1 MRSRIASMFILSTLV
16 LLACQGRGRPDH
28 PDELPG
34 SLPQGHRP
42 GIRLRHLHA
51 PRLSASEE
59 LETPVLAVAEGAL
72 LIQDRNRDLLRVAL
86 ESFLD
91 ETVIHLAVLVAR

>member
-1 MRSRIASMFILSTLV
+1 MPLDYLLV
-16 LLACQGRGRPDH
+16 
-28 PDELPG
+28 
-34 SLPQGHRP
+34 
-42 GIRLRHLHA
+42 
-51 PRLSASEE
+51 SAVSIIPESEA